1 MKFKNPNVQKW
12 VTLLAVALTGGV
24 INKICYLRETYYAPL
39 QQATGA
45 TNAELGMLMSVFGIA
60 NFIFYFPGGV
70 IADKFS
76 PKKLIVFSCF
86 ATALAGL
93 WYSTFP
99 PYRVLMFI
107 HFIFAVTTVFTFWA
121 AMVKIVN
128 NIGTP
133 DEQGRMFGSLEGARG
148 AFGAL
153 AAFCSVYFF
162 NRAGEGISGLHATVI
177 YYSVL
182 LVIAGILAAIF
193 IQEPESVK
201 IKKRVKGEAKDPK
214 EKLNKGDVLKVLK
227 MPRIW
232 LAGIIVLAN
241 YSALIFHGMIT
252 PYLTEAFGL
261 SESTVATLSTIRTYV
276 MMMIGAIVAGV
287 LADKIGSVIKFMKYG
302 FIGMT
307 IFSIGYLLIPANHDK
322 VWMIVLNFIIYGL
335 CLYSIKALYFAT
347 IDEVLIPKKL
357 AGTASGI
364 ISLVGYC
371 PEMFMYV
378 WVGNIVDNS
387 PGLTGYHQVFMWMIG
402 FAVVGFISATLLLYL
417 NNKAR
422 KKAIAEGRLDENG
435 MLIEDV
441 VVEETVAE

>member
-12 VTLLAVALTGGV
+12 ITLLTVALTGGV
-24 INKICYLRETYYAPL
+24 INKICYLRETYYGPL
-39 QQATGA
+39 QAATGA
-45 TNAELGMLMSVFGIA
+45 TNAELGMLMSAFGIA

-70 IADKFS
+70 LADKFS
-76 PKKLIVFSCF
+76 SKKLIVFSCF
-86 ATALAGL
+86 ATAVAGL

-107 HFIFAVTTVFTFWA
+107 HFVFAITTVFTFWA

-128 NIGTP
+128 NLGTP
-133 DEQGRMFGSLEGARG
+133 EEQGRLFGSLEGARG

-162 NRAGEGISGLHATVI
+162 NRAGEGIDGLRATVI

-182 LVIAGILAAIF
+182 LVVAGILAAIF
-193 IQEPESVK
+193 IQEPESIK
-201 IKKRVKGEAKDPK
+201 IKKVKKADKKDAPK
-214 EKLNKGDVLKVLK
+214 EKLNKGDILTVLK
-227 MPRIW
+227 MPRVW
-232 LAGIIVLAN
+232 LAGILVLAN

-252 PYLTEAFGL
+252 PYLTVAFGL

-276 MMMIGAIVAGV
+276 MMMIGAIVAGFM
-287 LADKIGSVIKFMKYG
+287 ADKIGSVIKFMKYG

-347 IDEVLIPKKL
+347 IDEVFIPKKL

-387 PGLTGYHQVFMWMIG
+387 PGLTGYHKVFMWMVG
-402 FAVVGFISATLLLYL
+402 FAVAGFVAATLLLHL
-417 NNKAR
+417 NNKA
-422 KKAIAEGRLDENG
+422 KEKAIAEGRLDEHG
-435 MLIEDV
+435 ILIE
-441 VVEETVAE
+441 EPVAE